1 MSKSNRERWNKIATE
16 KLKGRKILKVRYM
29 KKEEAD
35 NWGFMSQPLV
45 LFLDDQS
52 ILVPQRDDEGNDAG
66 ALVKVH
72 NNGTAETILPV
83 LRE

>member
-35 NWGFMSQPLV
+35 NWGVYESTISAFRRFN
-45 LFLDDQS
+45 LFLS
-52 ILVPQRDDEGNDAG
+52 CREMM
-66 ALVKVH
+66 KVMMW
-72 NNGTAETILPV
+72 GL
-83 LRE
+83 